1 MNERFNFYFLV
12 VASCLTGLFVSFIPV
27 NKQEKL
33 NSRVI
38 MTRLV
43 SAADAIKTV
52 SFDLKIEERI
62 QGKYRKSTSKVKLQ
76 RNPHKIYMKLNGP
89 ELLYVSGWNGN
100 KVLVNPGGF
109 PFVNLNLDINSGT
122 LHKDQH
128 HTISDVGFDY
138 LTDIIKDAMV
148 RCGSKF
154 DEYFK
159 YEGDVQWNNLTC
171 CKILITDNG
180 YKFTSYAA
188 QKGETVM
195 DIARKL
201 KISEFKIA
209 ELNKLGDFGEVKQ
222 GEILVIPSSYARVT
236 ELLVDKQT
244 WLPLST
250 KVYDNE
256 GLFEAYDYL
265 NLKLNPTFA
274 ADEFSKSFKGYGF

>member
-1 MNERFNFYFLV
+1 VKKRLNFYFV
-12 VASCLTGLFVSFIPV
+12 VAAFSLIGLLVSFIPSH
-27 NKQEKL
+27 KQEKL
-33 NSRVI
+33 SSRMI

-43 SAADAIKTV
+43 SSADAFKTV

-62 QGKYRKSTSKVKLQ
+62 QGKYRKSASQVKLQ

-109 PFVNLNLDINSGT
+109 PYVNLNLEVNSGT

-138 LTDIIKDAMV
+138 LTDILKDAMQ
-148 RCGSKF
+148 RCGPKF
-154 DEYFK
+154 DEYFR

-180 YKFTSYAA
+180 YKFSSYSV

-195 DIARKL
+195 GIARKL

-209 ELNKLGDFGEVKQ
+209 ELNKLGDYGELKPGKVL
-222 GEILVIPSSYARVT
+222 IIPSSYSRVT

-265 NLKLNPTFA
+265 NLKLNPGFA
-274 ADEFSKSFKGYGF
+274 ADEFSKTFKGYGF